1 MQGQVAKSKQ
11 STKNR
16 VNVFL
21 KKKQKTD
28 NLSISLKFIQ
38 PPIFLIVNIHWD
50 FLSFFFFFVA
60 DERKSPTFIKIVVF
74 LTICVFI
81 T

>member
-1 MQGQVAKSKQ
+1 MQGQVTKSRQ

-16 VNVFL
+16 VNVFF

-38 PPIFLIVNIHWD
+38 PPIFFIVNIHWD
-50 FLSFFFFFVA
+50 FLSFFFLLRTKEKA
-60 DERKSPTFIKIVVF
+60 QHFIKIVVF